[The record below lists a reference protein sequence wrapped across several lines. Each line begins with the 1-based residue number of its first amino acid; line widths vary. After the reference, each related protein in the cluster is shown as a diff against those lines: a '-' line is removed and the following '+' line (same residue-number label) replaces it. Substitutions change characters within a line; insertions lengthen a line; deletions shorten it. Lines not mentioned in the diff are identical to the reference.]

1 MTDYK
6 NSKWALEII
15 ELQKE
20 EGSWGYFHSL
30 SNPSEN
36 NRITTE
42 QAIRRLAILGYTI
55 KDEPIGKAVAYMQ
68 DCLAGKKVIPDRR
81 EKLHNW
87 DIFTALMLA
96 TWIRRFT
103 KDDDKANQVGKKWA
117 EIINYAFLDGGYD
130 HNRYV
135 EIYQKIH
142 GIPPR
147 GGRLVDVVNF
157 YHVSLVADL
166 LPAQTALAFLDY
178 ILQKETGI
186 YYIYD
191 KPLSIL
197 PPVFQSIEASRY
209 LAAIELLAEYKHP
222 GCKEKLN
229 FVVEWLNRNKE
240 PGGDWDMGP
249 KVKNGIHFPLSNSW
263 RQKELRIKDCTY
275 RITNLIK
282 NLGN

>member
-20 EGSWGYFHSL
+20 DGSWGYFHSL

-186 YYIYD
+186 YYI
-191 KPLSIL
+191 
-197 PPVFQSIEASRY
+197 
-209 LAAIELLAEYKHP
+209 
-222 GCKEKLN
+222 
-229 FVVEWLNRNKE
+229 
-240 PGGDWDMGP
+240 
-249 KVKNGIHFPLSNSW
+249 
-263 RQKELRIKDCTY
+263 
-275 RITNLIK
+275 
-282 NLGN
+282 